1 MQLPVHIG
9 LGDIQINPHLLFELL
24 AFFLGFRYFVYLRGK
39 QEDLI
44 STENR
49 IRILIGATLG
59 ALIGSRLLGAMEH
72 WPAFVSG
79 GGETGWLYYYQHKT
93 IVGGL
98 LGGLF
103 GVEIFKY
110 FLKVRTSSGDLFT
123 FPIILG
129 MMIGRIGCFLSGIED
144 GTYGIET
151 DFFMGMDLGDGLLRH
166 PTALYEII
174 FLGSLW
180 LEIRMLE
187 KKVKLDNGS
196 RFKIFMVAYLL
207 FRLLI
212 ENLKPGFRFDWGL
225 TSIQIACV
233 LGLLYY
239 VKVWTRPGRLMEM
252 NTDTRR
258 TQS

>member
-1 MQLPVHIG
+1 MQLPIHIG
-9 LGDIQINPHLLFELL
+9 FGEMQMNPHLLFELL
-24 AFFLGFRYFVYLRGK
+24 AFFLGFRYFIYLRSR

-44 STENR
+44 STEDR
-49 IRILIGATLG
+49 VWILIGAALG

-79 GGETGWLYYYQHKT
+79 GGEVGWLYYYQHKT

-98 LGGLF
+98 LGGLLV
-103 GVEIFKY
+103 VEWTKY

-123 FPIILG
+123 FPIVLG

-144 GTYGIET
+144 GTYGVET
-151 DFFMGMDLGDGLLRH
+151 DFIMGMDLGDGLMRH

-180 LEIRMLE
+180 LSIRILE
-187 KKVKLDNGS
+187 NKITLSNGS

-212 ENLKPGFRFDWGL
+212 ENLKPGFRFEWGL
-225 TSIQIACV
+225 TSIQMACV
-233 LGLLYY
+233 LGLIYY
-239 VKVWTRPGRLMEM
+239 IKVWTRSGIFFGNEH
-252 NTDTRR
+252 
-258 TQS
+258 